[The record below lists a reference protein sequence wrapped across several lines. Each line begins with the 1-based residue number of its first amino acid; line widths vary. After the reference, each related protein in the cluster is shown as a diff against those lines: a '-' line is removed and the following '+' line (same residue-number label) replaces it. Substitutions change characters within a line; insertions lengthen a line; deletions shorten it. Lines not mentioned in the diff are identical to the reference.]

1 MSLALKVSIKSSR
14 TSIALSIATFSFE
27 EPKLI
32 DDVIKKMREIII
44 FIDLIIDSCLI

>member
-1 MSLALKVSIKSSR
+1 I
-14 TSIALSIATFSFE
+14 TTFSFE

-32 DDVIKKMREIII
+32 DDVNKKMREKII